1 MVKGLDDFK
10 AAHDPTFRHEYVGET
25 YHRKINWKKT
35 RRVIVVSAQ
44 NATPAHPE
52 WWAILNFMASDLNA
66 ELLVIPLRYKNAT
79 SVWTASQKNAEWYAP
94 ELRPYLWNV
103 SEDMNENA
111 MVLGDLKTQ
120 PTSSAPLTGAETLS
134 RASSAIVGHTRA
146 ASQSVPTPQSSMAKW
161 MMTSGAVTLPNYSDT
176 RVGRLGQFHH
186 SLSAVLVELA
196 GPKRFYMRR
205 LNYSEST
212 KRVIDL
218 GVAYYAGRKEVAPPS
233 LALVMGD
240 THVRFVDPAV
250 MSATFGVG
258 GIVERTRP
266 MNLVWHDLLDA
277 HTVNPHHAKN
287 PFADLA
293 KWLSGRASV
302 NDETDEALE
311 FLNARTQQ
319 AIALTNNEHLQSTVV
334 PSNHDDMLGR
344 WIMSEDWKKIT
355 AENRI
360 FYLETALM
368 MAKGTKMTDTGISI
382 PDPFVTL
389 VNAAGIPNARALTG
403 GEEFVL
409 ADVALHLHGDDGPSG
424 ARGSRKNL
432 RRIAVKTIIGHSHSP
447 GEDEGCVQTGTST
460 RLVAEYTGPVGSWL
474 NTHCDLNADGKR
486 QLITMIDGEFCL

>member
-1 MVKGLDDFK
+1 MVKGLDDFQK
-10 AAHDPTFRHEYVGET
+10 AHDPTFRHEYVGET
-25 YHRKINWKKT
+25 HHRKINWKKT
-35 RRVIVVSAQ
+35 KRAIVVSAQ
-44 NATPAHPE
+44 NATPVHPD
-52 WWAILNFMASDLNA
+52 WWAVLSFMAKDLGA
-66 ELLVIPLRYKNAT
+66 ELIVIPLRYKNAT
-79 SVWTASQKNAEWYAP
+79 SVWTASQRNAEWYAP
-94 ELRPYLWNV
+94 ELRQFLWNV
-103 SEDMNENA
+103 SEELNENA
-111 MVLGDLKTQ
+111 MILGDLKTQ

-146 ASQSVPTPQSSMAKW
+146 VSQSVPTPQSSMAKW
-161 MMTSGAVTLPNYSDT
+161 MMTSGAITLPNYSDT

-205 LNYSEST
+205 LNYSEGT

-218 GVAYYAGRKEVAPPS
+218 GVAYYADRKETAPPS

-240 THVRFVDPAV
+240 THVRFVDPTV
-250 MSATFGVG
+250 MSATFGDG
-258 GIVERTRP
+258 GIIERTRP
-266 MNLVWHDLLDA
+266 QHLVWHDLLDA

-302 NDETDEALE
+302 NDETDEAIE

-319 AIALTNNEHLQSTVV
+319 AIELTNNEHLQSIVV

-344 WIMSEDWKKIT
+344 WIMSEDWKKIA

-403 GEEFVL
+403 GEELVL
-409 ADVALHLHGDDGPSG
+409 ADVALHLHGDDGPNG

-460 RLVAEYTGPVGSWL
+460 KLLAEYTGPVGSWL

-486 QLITMIDGEFCL
+486 QLVTMIDGEFCL